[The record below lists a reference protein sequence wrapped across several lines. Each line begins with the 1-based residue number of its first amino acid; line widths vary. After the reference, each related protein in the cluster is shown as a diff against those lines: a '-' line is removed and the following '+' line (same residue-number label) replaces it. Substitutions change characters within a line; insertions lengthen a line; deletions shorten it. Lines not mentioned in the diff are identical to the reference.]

1 MTFPQAR
8 TPTLGVVTE
17 QNEQG
22 PTSEPATTGTTGP
35 RSART
40 LLRTVLP
47 TLASL
52 AGGLA
57 MLRWVLVERPAGAL
71 LWVDIACGVL
81 ACSALLF
88 RRRARTAIAL
98 ALAAAAAFVA
108 TAGVANMVALYGVAR
123 HGRLRVAIIVGAADV
138 LAGYVFWLVYPGNNQ
153 VYLTVVVNLAIVTAV
168 VASGALRQTQASLL
182 LSYRERAERAEQEQR
197 LRENQVR
204 QAERTR
210 IAREMHDVVTHRISL
225 IALHAGGL
233 MVDPELSRAAVKDAG
248 ELIYGSARQALD
260 ELRIALGALRA
271 DEPISLEQ
279 PSLDRIQ
286 DLVGEAV
293 RAGQRVELDMDPALL
308 ERARTGVGRDAYR
321 IVQEGL
327 ANARKHAP
335 DATAL
340 VTLALEEGALRVRVE
355 NEVVQRSLGVP
366 GAGAGLIGL
375 KERADLAGGTLRY
388 GPSAGRFELVG
399 ELPWT

>member
-1 MTFPQAR
+1 
-8 TPTLGVVTE
+8 V
-17 QNEQG
+17 
-22 PTSEPATTGTTGP
+22 
-35 RSART
+35 
-40 LLRTVLP
+40 
-47 TLASL
+47 
-52 AGGLA
+52 
-57 MLRWVLVERPAGAL
+57 
-71 LWVDIACGVL
+71 LWVDIACGLL

-88 RRRARTAIAL
+88 RRRARTAVAL

-123 HGRLRVAIIVGAADV
+123 HGRLRVAIAIGAADV
-138 LAGYVFWLVYPGNNQ
+138 LAGYVFWLVYPGNSQ
-153 VYLTVVVNLAIVTAV
+153 VSLTVVVNLAIVTAV

-233 MVDPELSRAAVKDAG
+233 MVDPELSRSAVKDAG

-355 NEVVQRSLGVP
+355 NEVVERSLGVP